1 MRNLKPLMIV
11 AFVALTVFCLP
22 ASAAAAP
29 DKKPKEKIEY
39 RDKKQKDKRH
49 RHPHAMRDKD
59 FEMMAG
65 IVKNAS
71 FGDRKIDVIRV
82 ACIGSYFSSRQ
93 CAQLLSLLS
102 FDNDKVKALEVIA
115 PRLVDMENA
124 DKIIKEFSFSS
135 NKDKAAS
142 ILKRRNR

>member
-1 MRNLKPLMIV
+1 MKNLKPLMIV
-11 AFVALTVFCLP
+11 AIVALSIFCLP
-22 ASAAAAP
+22 ASAAEP
-29 DKKPKEKIEY
+29 NKKPKEQMEY
-39 RDKKQKDKRH
+39 RDKKPMNKRY
-49 RHPHAMRDKD
+49 RHPRAMRDKD

-93 CAQLLSLLS
+93 CAKLLSLLS
-102 FDNDKVKALEVIA
+102 FDDNKIKALEVIA

-124 DKIIKEFSFSS
+124 DNIIKEFSFSS
-135 NKDKAAS
+135 SKDKAVS
-142 ILKRRNR
+142 ILQRRKK

>member
-11 AFVALTVFCLP
+11 AIVALTVFCQP
-22 ASAAAAP
+22 ASAAEP
-29 DKKPKEKIEY
+29 DKKPKEKMEY
-39 RDKKQKDKRH
+39 SDKRQIGK
-49 RHPHAMRDKD
+49 RHVHPRAMRDKD

>member
-1 MRNLKPLMIV
+1 MIFSIV
-11 AFVALTVFCLP
+11 ALSIFCLP
-22 ASAAAAP
+22 ASAAGQ
-29 DKKPKEKIEY
+29 DKKPKEKMEY
-39 RDKKQKDKRH
+39 RDKKQMSKRH
-49 RHPHAMRDKD
+49 VHPHAMRDKD

-115 PRLVDMENA
+115 PRLVDMNNA
-124 DKIIKEFSFSS
+124 DDIVKKFSFSS
-135 NKDKAAS
+135 SKDKAVS
-142 ILKRRNR
+142 ILQHRKR

>member
-11 AFVALTVFCLP
+11 AIVALTVFCLP

-39 RDKKQKDKRH
+39 RDKKQMSK

-59 FEMMAG
+59 FKMMVG
-65 IVKNAS
+65 IVEDAS
-71 FGDRKIDVIRV
+71 FDNKKIDVIRV

-102 FDNDKVKALEVIA
+102 FDNNKMKALEVIA

-135 NKDKAAS
+135 SKDKAVS